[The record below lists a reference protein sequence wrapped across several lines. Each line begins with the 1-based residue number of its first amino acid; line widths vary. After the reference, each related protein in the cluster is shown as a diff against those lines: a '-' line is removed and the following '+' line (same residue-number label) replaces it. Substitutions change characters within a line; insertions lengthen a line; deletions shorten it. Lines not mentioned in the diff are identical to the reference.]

1 MKKYVKNRLLLTC
14 VVSVVSLSI
23 FGCGHD
29 KDPVDTKKSPDTVQ
43 LQGSEKTPEKNA
55 EKTPDLTG
63 SIKEMQGKQL
73 TVIENVTE
81 TSEDGGET
89 MISPGDGD
97 DSEFNKI
104 PVIYDESTL
113 FSIQTIYNGGD
124 KQEVTEA
131 TADDLSVGDLI
142 AIWGTSQED
151 KLIATHIRII
161 KVVIS

>member
-1 MKKYVKNRLLLTC
+1 
-14 VVSVVSLSI
+14 
-23 FGCGHD
+23 
-29 KDPVDTKKSPDTVQ
+29 
-43 LQGSEKTPEKNA
+43 
-55 EKTPDLTG
+55 
-63 SIKEMQGKQL
+63 
-73 TVIENVTE
+73 
-81 TSEDGGET
+81 